1 MEHGFGSGASGKA
14 QTAVTVS
21 TAATEGDLASNQ
33 QWRELLGPAGAGDD
47 LLAPWSRMVCAG
59 LSWTWAESAQVAGS
73 VLRTPP
79 LSRSWALPREGLRA
93 SSRPDEEPDEAGALI
108 LDRDFG
114 IAASTEAAWRWIDRL
129 GLKQPSEEEP
139 LPAFMYPAL
148 RPSAGRACRKLEA
161 TFDSYRDIEVT
172 LTTQG

>member
-1 MEHGFGSGASGKA
+1 
-14 QTAVTVS
+14 
-21 TAATEGDLASNQ
+21 
-33 QWRELLGPAGAGDD
+33 
-47 LLAPWSRMVCAG
+47 
-59 LSWTWAESAQVAGS
+59 
-73 VLRTPP
+73 
-79 LSRSWALPREGLRA
+79 LRA

-172 LTTQG
+172 LTTQGQSSDEIQRETRTRGEDRDGGPRFVQRHAKSPSDHVVFDRQQRVPQLYGIAPVADTALG